1 MRTNIYSPH
10 FNVRQNQVGEKP
22 SGEDR
27 APFCPL
33 HSTGILLLT
42 QQYFFNM
49 TSISKFKHFI
59 ITFCFFCGLIYLSI
73 ANAQTSTDKINLT
86 SAPTSTFQTDEQHC
100 KQNTSLNGASQKEH
114 WDGLNANEKPWA
126 LLFYWGRTTDH
137 TLHEVL
143 ETNYGG
149 LIGETLYSGELSYR
163 LAQNNPAT
171 AFFHRFLWVNSTEL
185 NANFTYRDDVSGS
198 IYEGNPYFSIRW
210 AHFPWDKY
218 IVNSFAVGEGIS
230 YDTHIS
236 SVETDLTTDGGTR
249 RLLNFLMFEA
259 TFALPSHP
267 HIELLARIHHRS
279 GAFGLY
285 GAENSG
291 SSAIGLGIRYRF

>member
-1 MRTNIYSPH
+1 
-10 FNVRQNQVGEKP
+10 
-22 SGEDR
+22 
-27 APFCPL
+27 
-33 HSTGILLLT
+33 
-42 QQYFFNM
+42 M
-49 TSISKFKHFI
+49 TSIPKLKYLI
-59 ITFCFFCGLIYLSI
+59 ITGCFFCGLIYLPI
-73 ANAQTSTDKINLT
+73 ASAQTIADEINLT
-86 SAPTSTFQTDEQHC
+86 STSPFQTDEPHC
-100 KQNTSLNGASQKEH
+100 KQQDASLNGVSQKEH
-114 WDGLNANEKPWA
+114 WDALTANEKRWA
-126 LLFYWGRTTDH
+126 VLFYWGRTTDH

-149 LIGETLYSGELSYR
+149 LVGETLYSGELSYR
-163 LAQNNPAT
+163 LAQDNATT

-218 IVNSFAVGEGIS
+218 LVNSFAVGEGIS

-236 SVETDLTTDGGTR
+236 SVETDVTTDGGTR

-267 HIELLARIHHRS
+267 NIELVARVHHRS